1 MIYILLKLIYKV
13 VLISLQQIDSVI
25 YMYVCMNIY
34 MYIYTLFLI
43 FFSTM
48 VYHRILN
55 IVSLLFIVT
64 ETGGKGA
71 GHSLKKND
79 MVIAHDKKCLEPTR
93 TKMVENLT
101 SGGP

>member
-1 MIYILLKLIYKV
+1 MIFL
-13 VLISLQQIDSVI
+13 
-25 YMYVCMNIY
+25 
-34 MYIYTLFLI
+34 LI

-71 GHSLKKND
+71 GHSLKEND
-79 MVIAHDKKCLEPTR
+79 MVIAHDKKWLEPTR
-93 TKMVENLT
+93 SKMVENLT